1 MSEHRVPHAAGSIH
15 DLVRKATH
23 SPAIMTKAETI
34 RLAEHVLKG
43 GEHATEEE
51 QAIGRG
57 TPGTQTAPGAPRPSA
72 AGEATHWHRTLPGNR
87 PRGARG
93 DERRDPFPDGSRET
107 GNNPPVA
114 ITGKW

>member
-51 QAIGRG
+51 QAIAKR
-57 TPGTQTAPGAPRPSA
+57 A
-72 AGEATHWHRTLPGNR
+72 AL
-87 PRGARG
+87 
-93 DERRDPFPDGSRET
+93 DPEGVNASEI
-107 GNNPPVA
+107 A
-114 ITGKW
+114 LLGKRAAAKK

>member
-34 RLAEHVLKG
+34 HLAEHVLKD

-51 QAIGRG
+51 QAIAKR
-57 TPGTQTAPGAPRPSA
+57 A
-72 AGEATHWHRTLPGNR
+72 AL
-87 PRGARG
+87 
-93 DERRDPFPDGSRET
+93 DPEGVNASE
-107 GNNPPVA
+107 
-114 ITGKW
+114 IQLLGKRAAAKK